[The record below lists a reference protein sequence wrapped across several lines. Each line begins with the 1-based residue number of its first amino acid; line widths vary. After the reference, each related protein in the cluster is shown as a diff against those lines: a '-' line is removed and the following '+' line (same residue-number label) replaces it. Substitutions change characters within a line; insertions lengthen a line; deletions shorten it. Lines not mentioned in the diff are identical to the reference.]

1 MAARGINLLFKEG
14 FGHTTSGRVLTWAI
28 SAGRVIVIL
37 TEVVVISAFLSRF
50 WLDRTLT
57 NLNEDNAA
65 KKAQV
70 ELSQNF
76 ENDFREAQAR
86 LVAYKIIST
95 KNFTASGAVEEMS
108 QYLPEDIV
116 LTSIA
121 VNSENVEIKG
131 KAFTDG
137 GLAILLKG
145 VNDSPNY
152 KNVGLADI
160 TVTSGDSSFGF
171 VLRGDKEP
179 PRGGKEKEAKSGTRK

>member
-14 FGHTTSGRVLTWAI
+14 FQHTTSGRVLTWAI

-76 ENDFREAQAR
+76 ENDFREAQTR

-121 VNSENVEIKG
+121 VNAENVEIKG

-171 VLRGDKEP
+171 VLRGDKE
-179 PRGGKEKEAKSGTRK
+179 KEAKSGTRK